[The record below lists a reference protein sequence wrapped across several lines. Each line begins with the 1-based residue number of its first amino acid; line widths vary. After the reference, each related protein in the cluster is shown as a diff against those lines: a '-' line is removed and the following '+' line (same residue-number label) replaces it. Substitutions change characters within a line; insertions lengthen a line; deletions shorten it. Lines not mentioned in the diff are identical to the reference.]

1 MAKATKV
8 IHKMK
13 IDPEVKHEQELREL
27 ENLLLEHKDTLH
39 DMFDIAD
46 KLKDREILN
55 MISSALGQSDRVIHR
70 IVTAIDES
78 ETPQSMKN
86 MLLLFQLLG
95 TIDMEQIEPIVLK
108 INSGIARA
116 AEYEHEKK
124 PAGYTGLLGALKD
137 PHVIEGLNVLVK
149 IVKGMGEGKE
159 DEERVEPQKDR
170 LENPEKEMNEEPKDN
185 QEKRSSASRKKRA
198 ASSSRPAAKW
208 YALAAGAGA
217 LAIPLLM
224 KGQKV
229 KNNSPVE

>member
-13 IDPEVKHEQELREL
+13 IDPEVKHQQELREL
-27 ENLLLEHKDTLH
+27 EALLLEHKDTLQ
-39 DMFDIAD
+39 DILDIAD
-46 KLKDREILN
+46 KIKDREVLN
-55 MISSALGQSDRVIHR
+55 MVNSALGQGDKVINR

-78 ETPQSMKN
+78 DTPQSMKN
-86 MLLLFQLLG
+86 MLLMFQLLG
-95 TIDMEQIEPIVLK
+95 TINMEQIEPIVLK
-108 INSGIARA
+108 LNSGIARA

-124 PAGYTGLLGALKD
+124 PAGYSGILGALKD
-137 PHVIEGLNVLVK
+137 PHIIEGLNVLLK
-149 IVKGMGEGKE
+149 IVKGMGEEKE

-170 LENPEKEMNEEPKDN
+170 IEKPEKEMDEESNKVGERRP
-185 QEKRSSASRKKRA
+185 STSRKQR
-198 ASSSRPAAKW
+198 STSSRSAAKW

-224 KGQKV
+224 KGQRI